1 MSPPPDANSAFVF
14 GLDGAP
20 WNLLERWAE
29 SGELPNFNTVIN
41 EGVSGPLESTVPPTT
56 PVAWPSIA
64 SGVTAGKHGI
74 YSFRRLTSDYRY
86 EINTS
91 ADIRQPLLWDICSP
105 SVVGNVPMTYPP
117 KEIDGEMVTGM
128 MTPSLEG
135 AFTHPPELADKIRT
149 RIPEYEIGLSWSS
162 YQGREEQFIDDL
174 HELLENRYQLME
186 LLFEND
192 EWELF
197 FFVYTSPD
205 RLQHLIWEEDVLLD
219 YYERIDDILG
229 EVLEYVQDCGALLY
243 IVSDHGFGPV
253 SENVHVNT
261 ILRNEGFLETSE
273 KKSRSVLSSAGITKN
288 RVLDLLESVN
298 AKDAALSYVPDVI
311 IRDIA
316 TRVPGEHGLFD
327 VDISSTEAIAHEY
340 GLIYI
345 NDDER
350 FDEGVV
356 PADNRQA
363 VKDDILAALDSD
375 EGAEPY
381 RSLLRVY
388 DGTELFPTDADGPD
402 IVVVMKDGYEIST
415 AIAEEVLTPLPEKGA
430 THREQGIFFAWG
442 EDIRHES
449 VDAGFSVYDVAPT
462 LLHGLGKPVPENGDG
477 QVRKEIFEE
486 GTEPYRSTVETTSYT
501 SEPRYSGRD
510 EDFEDVE
517 SRLRGLGYID

>member
-1 MSPPPDANSAFVF
+1 MSPSPDTNSAFVF

-20 WNLLERWAE
+20 WDLIKKWAE
-29 SGELPNFNTVIN
+29 SGELPNFNTIIT
-41 EGVSGPLESTVPPTT
+41 EGVSGPLESTIPPTT

-135 AFTHPPELADKIRT
+135 EFTHPPELADKIRT
-149 RIPEYEIGLSWSS
+149 RIPEYEIGLNWSS
-162 YQGREEQFIDDL
+162 YLGKEETFINDL
-174 HELLENRYQLME
+174 HELLKNRYRLMK

-219 YYERIDDILG
+219 YYKRLDDIVG
-229 EVLEYVQDCGALLY
+229 EVLEYVQDHGAVLY
-243 IVSDHGFGPV
+243 VVSDHGFGPV

-261 ILRNEGFLETSE
+261 ILKNEGYLETSG
-273 KKSRSVLSSAGITKN
+273 KKSRSALSRAGITKD
-288 RVLDLLESVN
+288 RVLGVLESVN
-298 AKDAALSYVPDVI
+298 AKDAALSYVPDAI

-356 PADNRQA
+356 PADHRHA
-363 VKDDILAALDSD
+363 LKDEIVAALDSD
-375 EGAEPY
+375 EGPESY

-388 DGTELFPTDADGPD
+388 DGMELFPNDTDGPD
-402 IVVVMKDGYEIST
+402 IVVVVKDGYEIST

-430 THREQGIFFAWG
+430 THRKQGIYFAWG
-442 EDIRHES
+442 DDIRHETF
-449 VDAGFSVYDVAPT
+449 DTGFSVYDVAPT
-462 LLHGLGKPVPENGDG
+462 LLHGLGKAIPENGDG
-477 QVRKEIFEE
+477 QVRKEIFER
-486 GTEPYRSTVETTSYT
+486 TSKPYDATVETTSYT
-501 SEPRYSGRD
+501 RKSRSGERD
-510 EDFEDVE
+510 DDFEDVE